1 VRVTEGVRAPY
12 PTKVTPDLKVLAW
25 RVIMKTCDPQPELL
39 HQIVTAMAL
48 TFAAGALLPSSA
60 IARTN
65 SVQEQSETTAS
76 ETIIVTGSRA
86 PLRSVTASPVPV
98 DVFSA
103 DNIQSSGAVA
113 GELGQALAS
122 IAPSFGFPRQSNSGS
137 SDHVRAGQ
145 LRGLNPDQL
154 LVLVNGKR
162 RHSSAIVNSETKIGR
177 GTAAVDFNTI
187 PLGAVKR
194 IEVLRD
200 GAGALYGSDAIAGV
214 INVILQDAPTSLS
227 VSLTHGLH
235 VTDVEPISK
244 SLQDGQTTHLETSF
258 GFEAF
263 GGFFLAG
270 VDARVREATNR
281 AGFDLV
287 PFFVPQTAAN
297 LATAGRRNY
306 AEGDPKSQ
314 DVNLW
319 YNSESKFLG
328 LDVYGFGTL
337 GSRQTEGATFFR
349 YPDGNDNVR
358 AIYPN
363 GFRPIST
370 GDNLDISTTG
380 GLRHKVW
387 GWNVDAS
394 LTNGL
399 NRFEYGVKNSLNASL
414 GSASPRSFN
423 SGRFEF
429 TQLTGNLD
437 ARRQVSLADSN
448 RLIDV
453 ALGGEIRSE
462 RFKSRRGD
470 ESSFAAGPFDSAIGA
485 QGAPGLT
492 QADEAKL
499 TRDVFSL
506 YGSVSAELTTQ
517 WFTDAALR
525 YEEYSDFG
533 SAATGKLASR
543 FEVNDAISFRASL
556 SNSIRAPGL
565 QQIGFSDTTIN
576 FGQNRTLVATRTLP
590 VTNAVARAL
599 GAKPLEPETSI
610 NYSIGAV
617 WIPSRQT
624 SITFDAFE
632 IEIAD
637 RITLSDRFF
646 GDQIAAFIGSQPGGA
661 SIGSVRFFTNAV
673 DTQTRGADIVVRHNR
688 PLFGGNLNLE
698 LAATWAE
705 TQIKGFT
712 PTPAALRAFDSSFA
726 LVGVEEVNTIES
738 AAPKSKVIATTT
750 WKDEKWR
757 LLARLSHFGEATRVF
772 NFGGGFEP
780 SQTYGAEAQLDV
792 EAEVQVSRGVS
803 VAFGASNL
811 TDAYPDLSNDLI
823 NFFGNLPYDI
833 LSPIGING
841 RYVYGTVKFKF

>member
-1 VRVTEGVRAPY
+1 MINFRVQSDKWPHVLTIAAF
-12 PTKVTPDLKVLAW
+12 VLAATA
-25 RVIMKTCDPQPELL
+25 VSPGAAIAQAVSNQPE
-39 HQIVTAMAL
+39 VK
-48 TFAAGALLPSSA
+48 
-60 IARTN
+60 
-65 SVQEQSETTAS
+65 AS
-76 ETIIVTGSRA
+76 ETETVFVTGSRA
-86 PLRSVTASPVPV
+86 PLRSVTASAVPV
-98 DVFSA
+98 DVFNA

-122 IAPSFGFPRQSNSGS
+122 VAPSFGFLRQSNSGS

-162 RHSSAIVNSETKIGR
+162 RHTSAIVNSETKIGR

-187 PLGAVKR
+187 PIGAVAR
-194 IEVLRD
+194 VEVLRD

-214 INVILQDAPTSLS
+214 INVILQDAPTNLNI
-227 VSLTHGLH
+227 SLTHGLH

-244 SLQDGQTTHLETSF
+244 SLQDGQTTHLDASF

-270 VDARVREATNR
+270 IDTRVREPTNR
-281 AGFDLV
+281 AGFDLL

-297 LATAGRRNY
+297 LATAGARNY

-319 YNSESKFLG
+319 YNSESKLFG

-337 GSRQTEGATFFR
+337 GSRQTQGATFFR
-349 YPDGNDNVR
+349 YPDGTDNVR

-387 GWNVDAS
+387 GWQVDAS
-394 LTNGL
+394 LTNGM
-399 NRFEYGVKNSLNASL
+399 NRFEYGVKNSLNASF

-423 SGRFEF
+423 SGKFEF
-429 TQLTGNLD
+429 SQITGNLD
-437 ARRQVSLADSN
+437 ARRRFSLANSK
-448 RLIDV
+448 RLVDV
-453 ALGGEIRSE
+453 AVGGEIRSE
-462 RFKSRRGD
+462 RFRSRRGD
-470 ESSFAAGPFDSAIGA
+470 EASFAAGPFDGAIGA

-492 QADEAKL
+492 PADEAKL

-506 YGSVSAELTTQ
+506 YGSVSMAVTAQ
-517 WFTDAALR
+517 WFVDAALR
-525 YEEYSDFG
+525 FEDYSDFG
-533 SAATGKLASR
+533 AAATGKLASR
-543 FEVNDAISFRASL
+543 FDVSDAFSIRGSV

-576 FGQNRTLVATRTLP
+576 FGQNRTLVSTRTLP
-590 VTNAVARAL
+590 VTNPVARAL
-599 GAKPLEPETSI
+599 GAKPLEAETST

-624 SITFDAFE
+624 SITFDAFQ
-632 IEIAD
+632 IDIAD

-646 GDQIAAFIGSQPGGA
+646 GDSIAAFIGTQPGGA
-661 SIGSVRFFTNAV
+661 GVGSVRFFTNAV

-688 PLFGGNLNLE
+688 PLYGGNLNLE

-705 TQIKGFT
+705 TQIEGFT
-712 PTPAALRAFDSSFA
+712 PTPAALRAFDPSFR

-738 AAPKSKVIATTT
+738 AAPKSKIVATTT
-750 WKDEKWR
+750 WKNEKWR
-757 LLARLSHFGEATRVF
+757 VLARLSHFGEATRVF

-780 SQTYGAEAQLDV
+780 SQTYGAETQLDV
-792 EAEVQVSRGVS
+792 EAEVHVSRGVS

-811 TDAYPDLSNDLI
+811 TDAYPDLSSDLI

-833 LSPIGING
+833 LSPVGING
-841 RYVYGTVKFKF
+841 RYVYGTVKLKF

>member
-1 VRVTEGVRAPY
+1 MINFRVQSDKWPHVLTIAAF
-12 PTKVTPDLKVLAW
+12 VLAATA
-25 RVIMKTCDPQPELL
+25 VSPGAAIAQAVSNQPE
-39 HQIVTAMAL
+39 VK
-48 TFAAGALLPSSA
+48 
-60 IARTN
+60 
-65 SVQEQSETTAS
+65 AS
-76 ETIIVTGSRA
+76 ETETVFVTGSRA
-86 PLRSVTASPVPV
+86 PLRSVTASAVPV
-98 DVFSA
+98 DVFNA

-122 IAPSFGFPRQSNSGS
+122 VAPSFGFLRQSNSGS

-162 RHSSAIVNSETKIGR
+162 RHTSAIVNSETKIGR

-187 PLGAVKR
+187 PIGAVAR
-194 IEVLRD
+194 VEVLRD

-214 INVILQDAPTSLS
+214 INVILQDAPTNLNI
-227 VSLTHGLH
+227 SLTHGLH

-244 SLQDGQTTHLETSF
+244 SLQDGQTTHLDASF

-270 VDARVREATNR
+270 IDTRVREPTNR
-281 AGFDLV
+281 AGFDLL

-297 LATAGRRNY
+297 LATAGARNY

-319 YNSESKFLG
+319 YNSESKLFG

-337 GSRQTEGATFFR
+337 GSRQTQGATFFR
-349 YPDGNDNVR
+349 YPDGTDNVR

-387 GWNVDAS
+387 GWQVDAS
-394 LTNGL
+394 LTNGM

-423 SGRFEF
+423 SGKFEF
-429 TQLTGNLD
+429 SQITGNLD
-437 ARRQVSLADSN
+437 ARRRFSLANSK
-448 RLIDV
+448 RLVDV
-453 ALGGEIRSE
+453 AVGGEIRSE
-462 RFKSRRGD
+462 RFRSRRGD
-470 ESSFAAGPFDSAIGA
+470 EASFAAGPFDGAIGA

-492 QADEAKL
+492 PADEAKL

-506 YGSVSAELTTQ
+506 YGSVSMAVTAQ
-517 WFTDAALR
+517 WFVDAALR
-525 YEEYSDFG
+525 FEDYSDFG
-533 SAATGKLASR
+533 AAATGKLASR
-543 FEVNDAISFRASL
+543 FDVSDAFSIRGSV

-576 FGQNRTLVATRTLP
+576 FGQNRTLVSTRTLP
-590 VTNAVARAL
+590 VTNPVARAL
-599 GAKPLEPETSI
+599 GAKPLEAETST

-624 SITFDAFE
+624 SITFDAFQ
-632 IEIAD
+632 IDIAD

-646 GDQIAAFIGSQPGGA
+646 GDSIAAFIGTQPGGA
-661 SIGSVRFFTNAV
+661 GVGSVRFFTNAV

-688 PLFGGNLNLE
+688 PLYGGNLNLE

-705 TQIKGFT
+705 TQIEGFT
-712 PTPAALRAFDSSFA
+712 PTPAALRAFDPSFR

-738 AAPKSKVIATTT
+738 AAPKSKIVATTT
-750 WKDEKWR
+750 WKNEKWR
-757 LLARLSHFGEATRVF
+757 VLARLSHFGEATRVF

-780 SQTYGAEAQLDV
+780 SQTYGAETQLDV
-792 EAEVQVSRGVS
+792 EAEVHVSRGVS

-811 TDAYPDLSNDLI
+811 TDAYPDLSSDLI

-833 LSPIGING
+833 LSPVGING
-841 RYVYGTVKFKF
+841 RYVYGTVKLKF

>member
-1 VRVTEGVRAPY
+1 MINFRVQSDKWPHVLTIAAF
-12 PTKVTPDLKVLAW
+12 VLAATA
-25 RVIMKTCDPQPELL
+25 VSPGAAMAQAVSNQPE
-39 HQIVTAMAL
+39 VK
-48 TFAAGALLPSSA
+48 
-60 IARTN
+60 
-65 SVQEQSETTAS
+65 AS
-76 ETIIVTGSRA
+76 ETETVFVTGSRA
-86 PLRSVTASPVPV
+86 PLRSVTASAVPV

-122 IAPSFGFPRQSNSGS
+122 VAPSFGFLRQSNSGS

-162 RHSSAIVNSETKIGR
+162 RHTSAIVNSETKIGR

-187 PLGAVKR
+187 PIGAVAR
-194 IEVLRD
+194 VEVLRD

-214 INVILQDAPTSLS
+214 INVILQDAPTNLNI
-227 VSLTHGLH
+227 SLTHGLH

-244 SLQDGQTTHLETSF
+244 SLQDGQTTHLDASF

-270 VDARVREATNR
+270 IDTRVREPTNR
-281 AGFDLV
+281 AGFDLL

-297 LATAGRRNY
+297 LATAGARNY

-319 YNSESKFLG
+319 YNSESKLFG

-337 GSRQTEGATFFR
+337 GSRQTQGATFFR
-349 YPDGNDNVR
+349 YPDGTDNVR

-387 GWNVDAS
+387 GWQVDAS
-394 LTNGL
+394 LTNGM
-399 NRFEYGVKNSLNASL
+399 NRFEYGVKNSLNASF

-423 SGRFEF
+423 SGKFEF
-429 TQLTGNLD
+429 SQITGNLD
-437 ARRQVSLADSN
+437 ARRRFSLANSK
-448 RLIDV
+448 RLVDV
-453 ALGGEIRSE
+453 AVGGEIRSE
-462 RFKSRRGD
+462 RFRSRRGD
-470 ESSFAAGPFDSAIGA
+470 EASFAAGPFDGAIGA

-492 QADEAKL
+492 PADAAKL

-506 YGSVSAELTTQ
+506 YGSVSMAVTAQ
-517 WFTDAALR
+517 WFVDAALR
-525 YEEYSDFG
+525 FEDYSDFG
-533 SAATGKLASR
+533 AAATGKLASR
-543 FEVNDAISFRASL
+543 FDVSDAFSIRGSV

-576 FGQNRTLVATRTLP
+576 FGQNRTLVSTRTLP
-590 VTNAVARAL
+590 VTNPVARAL
-599 GAKPLEPETSI
+599 GAKPLEAETST

-624 SITFDAFE
+624 SITFDAFQ
-632 IEIAD
+632 IDIAD

-646 GDQIAAFIGSQPGGA
+646 GDSIAAFIGTQPGGA
-661 SIGSVRFFTNAV
+661 GVGSVRFFTNAV

-688 PLFGGNLNLE
+688 PLYGGNLNLE

-705 TQIKGFT
+705 TQIEGFT
-712 PTPAALRAFDSSFA
+712 PTPAALRAFDPSFR

-738 AAPKSKVIATTT
+738 AAPKSKIVATTT
-750 WKDEKWR
+750 WKNEKWR
-757 LLARLSHFGEATRVF
+757 VLARLSHFGEATRVF

-780 SQTYGAEAQLDV
+780 SQTYGAETQLDV
-792 EAEVQVSRGVS
+792 EAEVHVSRGVS

-811 TDAYPDLSNDLI
+811 TDAYPDLSSDLI

-833 LSPIGING
+833 LSPVGING
-841 RYVYGTVKFKF
+841 RYVYGTVKLKF